1 MKATDNFTAE
11 RITALVAILAGT
23 LAALLAVH
31 IGTGIGNT
39 IGAAFLTYVVTIVA
53 VAVKVPLQLVK
64 VVTAS
69 GRGTVIA
76 VVITAILLIGIAK
89 AFRGLA

>member
-1 MKATDNFTAE
+1 MRAADSFTAE
-11 RITALVAILAGT
+11 RITALVAVLAGV
-23 LAALLAVH
+23 LVALLCTY

-39 IGAAFLTYVVTIVA
+39 IGAAFLTYVATIVA
-53 VAVKVPLQLVK
+53 VTAKVPLQLGK

-76 VVITAILLIGIAK
+76 AVVTAIVLIGIFR
-89 AFRGLA
+89 AFRGLV